1 MPHNKE
7 KRLERIDEVSR
18 FTVDD
23 SDARCILFRR
33 CYISDRLIFL
43 RKAVKMRKF
52 ITGPGFPLILVCWID
67 KKELLLLE
75 ISGKLDRKSWNPFD

>member
-18 FTVDD
+18 FTVDN